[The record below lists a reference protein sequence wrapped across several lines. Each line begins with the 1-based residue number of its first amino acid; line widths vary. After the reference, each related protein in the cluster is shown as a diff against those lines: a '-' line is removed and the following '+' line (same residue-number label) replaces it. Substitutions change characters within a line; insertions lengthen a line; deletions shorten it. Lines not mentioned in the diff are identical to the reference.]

1 MTITIKP
8 PKGNGAPVPVETT
21 LVKKVNA
28 DGVLTF
34 DILENKY
41 TYEVINAIGKRWIVS
56 HVEGE
61 NDKKEYVIT
70 VIDRKS
76 EGDRQLVECTAREI
90 PIDKLMIDRIYVN
103 VTGSFTVERYF
114 NIVFQGTGMLFEVEG
129 KVKSSKFEN
138 GGEGDTRLEMLK
150 KGLEHFG
157 LEYKITY
164 DKKKDRY
171 KFVLTPFAN
180 QKASYFISD
189 EVNANAIK
197 LEEDA
202 SDFATFIRGYGNYS
216 GEETFEHAGL
226 VMEARSALAEIY
238 GDIHA
243 EPFKDG
249 KVTDQET
256 MDKELQ
262 SRLKKSLK
270 QSLSLDFLVLRESY
284 PEADPQPGDIVQ
296 IKSTKLGLNDLV
308 RIVQVKTIR
317 GINNVIVKQ
326 DVTLGE
332 FNREQRY
339 MKKVNTAAN
348 YVSGLNDVNLSNP
361 SKAAENLKS
370 KVASIAKS
378 TLDLMSRTDLIEDKQ
393 QKVSSKTVTTS
404 DGTIV
409 HDFIDKSNIKDVKT
423 IGTIGDSVARGSH
436 AKTNF
441 TEMLGKKLKAKTTN
455 LARGGATMATVPI
468 GKEAVENSIYR
479 QTEQIRGDLIILQGT
494 DDDWLHGYWAGVP
507 IGTDKTDTKTFYGAF
522 CSAIEVIRKNNPTSK
537 ILVMTATR
545 QCPMS
550 GTTIRRKD
558 TDKNKLGLTLE
569 DYVNAQILA
578 CSELDVPVYDA
589 YHTDY
594 FKPYN
599 PAFRKSSMPD
609 GLHPNE
615 RGHEVIMYELIKNY
629 YQFYG

>member
-1 MTITIKP
+1 MTIIVRP

-332 FNREQRY
+332 F
-339 MKKVNTAAN
+339 
-348 YVSGLNDVNLSNP
+348 
-361 SKAAENLKS
+361 
-370 KVASIAKS
+370 
-378 TLDLMSRTDLIEDKQ
+378 
-393 QKVSSKTVTTS
+393 
-404 DGTIV
+404 
-409 HDFIDKSNIKDVKT
+409 
-423 IGTIGDSVARGSH
+423 
-436 AKTNF
+436 
-441 TEMLGKKLKAKTTN
+441 
-455 LARGGATMATVPI
+455 
-468 GKEAVENSIYR
+468 
-479 QTEQIRGDLIILQGT
+479 
-494 DDDWLHGYWAGVP
+494 
-507 IGTDKTDTKTFYGAF
+507 
-522 CSAIEVIRKNNPTSK
+522 
-537 ILVMTATR
+537 
-545 QCPMS
+545 
-550 GTTIRRKD
+550 
-558 TDKNKLGLTLE
+558 
-569 DYVNAQILA
+569 
-578 CSELDVPVYDA
+578 
-589 YHTDY
+589 
-594 FKPYN
+594 
-599 PAFRKSSMPD
+599 
-609 GLHPNE
+609 
-615 RGHEVIMYELIKNY
+615 
-629 YQFYG
+629 